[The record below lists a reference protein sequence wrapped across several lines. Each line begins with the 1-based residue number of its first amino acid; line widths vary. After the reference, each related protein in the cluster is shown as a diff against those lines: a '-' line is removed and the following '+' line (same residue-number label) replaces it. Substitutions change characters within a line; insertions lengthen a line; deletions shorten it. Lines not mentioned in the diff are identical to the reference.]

1 MFQYIRN
8 SDEKQRWLFASVMLN
23 ATLSVAKLGW
33 GWMMSS
39 TLIIADGI
47 HSISDVFGA
56 LLIFLALLFAGHKSK
71 QFPYGLHKL
80 EDMAALLGGIGILFA
95 GYEIIHSVFFETGVM
110 TPENIWSTV
119 GFVLVVILIQYIFYI
134 YELKAAKRLNSPGV
148 KADAV
153 NWLGD
158 IGAGTIVVLGLIA
171 HHYHVAYAQEVAVI
185 IIVLMIFKGAYDVL
199 KEALFSLLDAVDIK
213 LDARAY
219 DILIAN
225 PDITEI
231 KRLNIRKS
239 GSVYFADIELK
250 ILNFNAAKAHK
261 RIDLFVDELHNAIPE
276 LEAATIHYE
285 PDHPSYQTIV
295 RLLDSDKEHLS
306 NEFGRSPWLEII
318 HEESSGEVLSR
329 EIISNPTAND
339 SKGRA
344 FKLVAKLLLLNTDKV
359 ILSHMDADENI
370 VTLFDA
376 LDIEL
381 VTQTEESS
389 SREDMS
395 E

>member
-1 MFQYIRN
+1 MFKYIRN

-199 KEALFSLLDAVDIK
+199 KEALFSLLDAVDTK